1 MAFEI
6 SDKWKDQAKDQLASN
21 TQLWVIN
28 SIVSTFPHFKNDVD
42 VTLPLNKLDASE
54 IITKLKALEKKVKAK
69 WTSLESLLLS

>member
-6 SDKWKDQAKDQLASN
+6 SDKWKDQAKDQLASA

-54 IITKLKALEKKVKAK
+54 IITKLKALEKEVKAK
-69 WTSLESLLLS
+69 

>member
-6 SDKWKDQAKDQLASN
+6 SDKWKDQAKDQLASD

-54 IITKLKALEKKVKAK
+54 IITRLKELEKEVKAK
-69 WTSLESLLLS
+69 

>member
-28 SIVSTFPHFKNDVD
+28 SIVATFPHFKKNVD
-42 VTLPLNKLDASE
+42 VTFPLNKLDASE
-54 IITKLKALEKKVKAK
+54 IITKLKALEKEVKAK
-69 WTSLESLLLS
+69 

>member
-28 SIVSTFPHFKNDVD
+28 VSTFPHFKNDVD

-69 WTSLESLLLS
+69 

>member
-6 SDKWKDQAKDQLASN
+6 SDKWKASAVDQSASSK
-21 TQLWVIN
+21 QLWLIN

-54 IITKLKALEKKVKAK
+54 IITKLKALEKEVKTK
-69 WTSLESLLLS
+69 